1 MELPEGWKLV
11 RLEDLIELKYGKGLS
26 SNKRIKGDIPVFGSN
41 GVVGYHNEP
50 LIEFPTIVIGRKGSV
65 GKVNIIKKPC
75 WVIDTAFYT
84 TIKEDE
90 LYLDYLY
97 YYLTVIEKKLVFP
110 KGVKP
115 GINRKEYLNNTIPIP
130 YKDNK
135 PDLQKQKEIVNKI
148 ETLFNNIN
156 KAIELRQKA
165 INETK
170 DLFNSV
176 LNKVFKDEEF
186 ELVRLED
193 EFIFLK
199 KSKRR
204 AREGKTK
211 GKYPFITSSQNQTK
225 FIDVADYNEESIII
239 GTGGQP
245 SVHIFKEF
253 SCSADNFII
262 GTKNKDIFQKYVFHY
277 LYKKDE
283 LKKGFK
289 GQGLKH
295 LSKEYL
301 KNLLI
306 PIPYKDNKP
315 DLQKQK
321 EIAEYLDNLHNKI
334 KKLEELQEKQLN
346 LFKELKESI
355 LNKAFKGELV

>member
-1 MELPEGWKLV
+1 MSQPKL
-11 RLEDLIELKYGKGLS
+11 
-26 SNKRIKGDIPVFGSN
+26 
-41 GVVGYHNEP
+41 
-50 LIEFPTIVIGRKGSV
+50 
-65 GKVNIIKKPC
+65 
-75 WVIDTAFYT
+75 A
-84 TIKEDE
+84 
-90 LYLDYLY
+90 LYQIRNML
-97 YYLTVIEKKLVFP
+97 
-110 KGVKP
+110 
-115 GINRKEYLNNTIPIP
+115 IPIP
-130 YKDNK
+130 YKDGK
-135 PDLQKQKEIVNKI
+135 PDLQKQKQIVNKI

-295 LSKEYL
+295 LSKEFL

-306 PIPYKDNKP
+306 PIPYKDNAP

-334 KKLEELQEKQLN
+334 KILEELQEKQLN